1 MRYEVKHVSLLS
13 STTPFRKIIY
23 SGIFLIALH
32 GCSQEEV
39 GTQQSS
45 AAAPSVKTD
54 QTKRQL
60 AMAEISNAND
70 FRLKQEP
77 IYFSF
82 YDIGIEASE
91 AANLTVLSNGHA
103 QPTQIVDTDGD
114 GEPDNLLLSVDFAPA
129 ESKDFSIAVDPNVP
143 KIDIK
148 KQTHAEISH
157 KVGGEWQDKKYI
169 GGTFQN
175 VKELTPP
182 PQYTDHSEFIR
193 YEGPGIESDKVG
205 YRIYLDW
212 RNGFDIFG
220 KKTSDMVLQNVGQDG
235 YQSYHEPAEWGMDL
249 LKVGKSLGAGGYG
262 FWNGKDVELV
272 SKVDQ
277 WTAKVVEDGP
287 LYSALNLT
295 YKGWEI
301 NNKKLDLVS
310 NLSMNAGSRLVHTR
324 LSMSEELP
332 NLAIGMV
339 KHPGTKLL
347 QGSQDVSGYAWTYV
361 ASWGKQSLSGE
372 DDYLG
377 MAILF
382 HRQSRSEQ
390 TEDANSYV
398 SVMEPTDGELEYYFL
413 AAWDG
418 EKEGIKTEE
427 EFVAYLEQEVKRLTV
442 TPRIRFE
449 SKLSETAKSFP
460 ITADAALNWSKRLV
474 DSELERKTLNY
485 HYDGWDENRRRKPKF
500 EYDIHGL
507 QILALEELAKVAP
520 DARYDDVAEKVT
532 GSFITD
538 EGDIREYDI
547 KNYNIDSVMPGV
559 VLLSL
564 YEKTK
569 DEKYRKAADLLR
581 KQLKE
586 HPRTSDGAFWHK
598 QSYPHQVWL
607 DGVYMGMPFLAR
619 YSVMFEDGESLKEVV
634 KEFKLVHEKLRNPE
648 SGLYYH
654 AWDESKQ
661 MNWANKETGLSEFYW
676 GRGLGWLTM
685 ALVDVLD
692 YIPKN
697 NTELRK
703 PLLDMVTELAADLRR
718 YQDPAT
724 GTWFQILD
732 QPKRVGNYRESSASA
747 MFTYFYAKA
756 INKGYIPDSY
766 RATAQQAY
774 EGLIKEFVTVHPDGL
789 ISMTNQCLV
798 AGLGFGRDGSYDYYM
813 SERVY
818 ENDPKGNGPFILAGI
833 EMYKLLGDTA
843 SQ

>member
-1 MRYEVKHVSLLS
+1 MKREKMANIGGLVSGSLLLALVAGCDSGKPTAETPVSTVS
-13 STTPFRKIIY
+13 STASSAVVIAQAEVANSTDFARDREPVYFNLYDLGLDAKDAQVQH
-23 SGIFLIALH
+23 LIAKEGEQRLP
-32 GCSQEEV
+32 
-39 GTQQSS
+39 
-45 AAAPSVKTD
+45 A
-54 QTKRQL
+54 QL
-60 AMAEISNAND
+60 
-70 FRLKQEP
+70 
-77 IYFSF
+77 
-82 YDIGIEASE
+82 
-91 AANLTVLSNGHA
+91 
-103 QPTQIVDTDGD
+103 VDRDADGV
-114 GEPDNLLLSVDFAPA
+114 PDDLLVTLNFAPA
-129 ESKDFSIAVDPNVP
+129 QKRNITILADANAQSLEIP
-143 KIDIK
+143 K
-148 KQTHAEISH
+148 QAQAEISH

-193 YEGPGIESDKVG
+193 YEGPGIESDKVA

-220 KKTSDMVLQNVGQDG
+220 KKTTDMVLQNVGQDG
-235 YQSYHEPAEWGMDL
+235 YQSYHEPADWGMDL

-262 FWNGKDVELV
+262 FWNGKEVELV

-287 LYSALNLT
+287 LYSALNIT

-301 NNKKLDLVS
+301 NDKKLDLVS
-310 NLSMNAGSRLVHTR
+310 NLSMSAGSRLVHTR
-324 LSMSEELP
+324 LSISEELP

-347 QGSQDVSGYAWTYV
+347 QGSQEISGYAWTYV

-382 HRQSRSEQ
+382 HRQSRIEQ

-398 SVMEPTDGELEYYFL
+398 SVMEPTGGELEYYFL

-418 EKEGIKTEE
+418 EENGIKTEE
-427 EFVAYLEQEVKRLTV
+427 EFVAYLEQEVTRLTT
-442 TPRIRFE
+442 TPRIRLE
-449 SKLSETAKSFP
+449 NRLSEEAKSFP

-485 HYDGWDENRRRKPKF
+485 HYDGWDEHRRRKPKF
-500 EYDIHGL
+500 EYDIHGV
-507 QILALEELAKVAP
+507 QISAVGELAKVAP

-532 GSFITD
+532 GSFVTD

-547 KNYNIDSVMPGV
+547 KNYNIDSVAPGTV
-559 VLLSL
+559 VLDL

-586 HPRTSDGAFWHK
+586 HPRTSEGAFWHK
-598 QSYPHQVWL
+598 QAYPHQVWL

-619 YSVMFEDGESLKEVV
+619 YSVMFEDGASLAEVV

-661 MNWANKETGLSEFYW
+661 MNWADKETGLSEFYW

-692 YIPKN
+692 YIPEN

-703 PLLDMVTELAADLRR
+703 PLLDMITELAADLRR

-724 GTWFQILD
+724 GTWYQIMD
-732 QPKRVGNYRESSASA
+732 QPERVGNYRESSGSA

-766 RATAQQAY
+766 RATAEKAY
-774 EGLIKEFVTVHPDGL
+774 EGLIKEFITVHSDGL

-818 ENDPKGNGPFILAGI
+818 KNDPKGNGPFILAGV
-833 EMYKLLGDTA
+833 EMYKLLGSNA
-843 SQ
+843 AQ

>member
-1 MRYEVKHVSLLS
+1 MANIGGLVSGSLLLALVAGCDS
-13 STTPFRKIIY
+13 GKPTAETSVTTV
-23 SGIFLIALH
+23 S
-32 GCSQEEV
+32 
-39 GTQQSS
+39 SS
-45 AAAPSVKTD
+45 AASAVVLAQAEVANSTD
-54 QTKRQL
+54 FAR
-60 AMAEISNAND
+60 D
-70 FRLKQEP
+70 REP
-77 IYFSF
+77 VYFSL
-82 YDIGIEASE
+82 YDLGLEAQDE
-91 AANLTVLSNGHA
+91 RVQHLIAKEGEQRL
-103 QPTQIVDTDGD
+103 PTQLVDRDADGT
-114 GEPDNLLLSVDFAPA
+114 PDDLLVTLDFAPA
-129 ESKDFSIAVDPNVP
+129 QKRNITILADENAEALDIP
-143 KIDIK
+143 K
-148 KQTHAEISH
+148 QAQAEISH

-193 YEGPGIESDKVG
+193 YEGPGIESDKVA

-220 KKTSDMVLQNVGQDG
+220 KKTSDMVLQDVGQDG
-235 YQSYHEPAEWGMDL
+235 YQSYHEPADWGMDL

-262 FWNGKDVELV
+262 FWNGKEVELV

-277 WTAKVVEDGP
+277 WTAKVAEDGP
-287 LYSALNLT
+287 LYSALNIT

-301 NNKKLDLVS
+301 NDQKLDLVS
-310 NLSMNAGSRLVHTR
+310 NLSMSAGSRLVHTR
-324 LSMSEELP
+324 LSVSEELP

-347 QGSQDVSGYAWTYV
+347 QGSQEISGYAWTYV

-382 HRQSRSEQ
+382 HRQSRIEQ
-390 TEDANSYV
+390 TEDASSYV
-398 SVMEPTDGELEYYFL
+398 SVMEPTGGELEYYFL

-418 EKEGIKTEE
+418 EENGIKTEE
-427 EFVAYLEQEVKRLTV
+427 EFVAYLEQEVTRLTT
-442 TPRIRFE
+442 TPRVRLE
-449 SKLSETAKSFP
+449 NKLSEEAKSFP

-485 HYDGWDENRRRKPKF
+485 HYDGWDEHRRRKPKF
-500 EYDIHGL
+500 EYDIHGV
-507 QILALEELAKVAP
+507 QITAVSELAKVAP
-520 DARYDDVAEKVT
+520 DARYEDVAEKVT
-532 GSFITD
+532 GSFVTD

-547 KNYNIDSVMPGV
+547 KNYNIDSVAPGMV
-559 VLLSL
+559 VLDL

-586 HPRTSDGAFWHK
+586 HPRTSEGAFWHK
-598 QSYPHQVWL
+598 QAYPHQVWL

-619 YSVMFEDGESLKEVV
+619 YSVMFEDGASLAEVV
-634 KEFKLVHEKLRNPE
+634 KEFKLVHEKLRNSE

-661 MNWANKETGLSEFYW
+661 MNWADKETGLSEFYW

-692 YIPKN
+692 YIPEN

-703 PLLDMVTELAADLRR
+703 PLLDMTTELAADLRR

-724 GTWFQILD
+724 GTWYQIMD
-732 QPKRVGNYRESSASA
+732 QPERVGNYRESSASA

-766 RATAQQAY
+766 RATAEKAY
-774 EGLIKEFVTVHPDGL
+774 EGLIKEFVTVHHDGL

-818 ENDPKGNGPFILAGI
+818 KNDPKGNGPFIAAGV
-833 EMYKLLGDTA
+833 EMYKLLSSNTA
-843 SQ
+843 Q

>member
-1 MRYEVKHVSLLS
+1 MANIGGLVSGSLLLALVAGCDS
-13 STTPFRKIIY
+13 GKPTTETSVSTV
-23 SGIFLIALH
+23 S
-32 GCSQEEV
+32 
-39 GTQQSS
+39 SS
-45 AAAPSVKTD
+45 AASTVV
-54 QTKRQL
+54 L
-60 AMAEISNAND
+60 AQAEIANATD
-70 FRLKQEP
+70 FARHQEP
-77 IYFSF
+77 VYFSL
-82 YDIGIEASE
+82 YDLGLEDQDAQVQHLIAKEGEQRLPTQLVDRDADGTPDE
-91 AANLTVLSNGHA
+91 LLVTLDLSPAQKRNITIVADADA
-103 QPTQIVDTDGD
+103 QP
-114 GEPDNLLLSVDFAPA
+114 L
-129 ESKDFSIAVDPNVP
+129 
-143 KIDIK
+143 DIP
-148 KQTHAEISH
+148 KQTQAEISH

-235 YQSYHEPAEWGMDL
+235 YQSYHEPANWGMDL

-262 FWNGKDVELV
+262 FWNGKEVELV
-272 SKVDQ
+272 SNVDQ
-277 WTAKVVEDGP
+277 WTAKVIEDGP

-301 NNKKLDLVS
+301 NNQKLDLVS
-310 NLSMNAGSRLVHTR
+310 DLSMTAGSRLVHTR

-332 NLAIGMV
+332 NIAIGMV

-347 QGSQDVSGYAWTYV
+347 QGSQEVSGYAWTYV

-382 HRQSRSEQ
+382 HRQSRVEQ

-398 SVMEPTDGELEYYFL
+398 SVMEPTGGELEYYFL

-418 EKEGIKTEE
+418 EKDGIKTEE

-449 SKLSETAKSFP
+449 SALSEKAKSFP

-500 EYDIHGL
+500 EYDIHGV

-520 DARYDDVAEKVT
+520 DARYNDVAEKVT

-547 KNYNIDSVMPGV
+547 KNYNIDSVMPGMV
-559 VLLSL
+559 VLSL

-586 HPRTSDGAFWHK
+586 HPRTSEGAFWHK
-598 QSYPHQVWL
+598 QAYPHQVWL

-619 YSVMFEDGESLKEVV
+619 YSVMFEDGESLEEVV

-654 AWDESKQ
+654 AWDESRQ

-692 YIPKN
+692 YIPES

-732 QPKRVGNYRESSASA
+732 QPERVGNYRESSASA

-766 RATAQQAY
+766 RATAQKAY

-813 SERVY
+813 SERIF
-818 ENDPKGNGPFILAGI
+818 ENDPKGNGPFILAGV
-833 EMYKLLGDTA
+833 EMYKLLGNNA
-843 SQ
+843 AQ

>member
-1 MRYEVKHVSLLS
+1 MANIGGLVSGSLLLALVAGCDSGKPTAETPVSTVS
-13 STTPFRKIIY
+13 STASSAVVIAQAEVANSTDFARDREPVYFNLYDLGLDAKDAQVQH
-23 SGIFLIALH
+23 LIAKEGEQRLP
-32 GCSQEEV
+32 
-39 GTQQSS
+39 
-45 AAAPSVKTD
+45 A
-54 QTKRQL
+54 QL
-60 AMAEISNAND
+60 
-70 FRLKQEP
+70 
-77 IYFSF
+77 
-82 YDIGIEASE
+82 
-91 AANLTVLSNGHA
+91 
-103 QPTQIVDTDGD
+103 VDRDADGV
-114 GEPDNLLLSVDFAPA
+114 PDDLLVTLNFAPA
-129 ESKDFSIAVDPNVP
+129 QKRNITILADANAQSLEIP
-143 KIDIK
+143 K
-148 KQTHAEISH
+148 QAQAEISH

-169 GGTFQN
+169 GGTFQS

-193 YEGPGIESDKVG
+193 YEGPGIESDKVA

-220 KKTSDMVLQNVGQDG
+220 KKTTDMVLQNVGQDG
-235 YQSYHEPAEWGMDL
+235 YQSYHEPADWGMDL

-262 FWNGKDVELV
+262 FWNGKEVELV

-287 LYSALNLT
+287 LYSALNIT

-301 NNKKLDLVS
+301 NDKKLDLVS
-310 NLSMNAGSRLVHTR
+310 NLSMSAGSRLVHTR
-324 LSMSEELP
+324 LSISEELP

-347 QGSQDVSGYAWTYV
+347 QGSQEISGYAWTYV

-382 HRQSRSEQ
+382 HRQSRIEQ

-398 SVMEPTDGELEYYFL
+398 SVMEPTGGELEYYFL

-418 EKEGIKTEE
+418 EENGIKTEE
-427 EFVAYLEQEVKRLTV
+427 EFVAYLEQEVTRLTT
-442 TPRIRFE
+442 TPRIRLE
-449 SKLSETAKSFP
+449 NRLSEEAKSFP

-485 HYDGWDENRRRKPKF
+485 HYDGWDEHRRRKPKF
-500 EYDIHGL
+500 EYDIHGV
-507 QILALEELAKVAP
+507 QISAVGELAKVAP

-532 GSFITD
+532 GSFVTD

-547 KNYNIDSVMPGV
+547 KNYNIDSVAPGTV
-559 VLLSL
+559 VLDL

-586 HPRTSDGAFWHK
+586 HPRTSEGAFWHK
-598 QSYPHQVWL
+598 QAYPHQVWL

-619 YSVMFEDGESLKEVV
+619 YSVMFEDGASLAEVV

-661 MNWANKETGLSEFYW
+661 MNWADKETGLSEFYW

-692 YIPKN
+692 YIPEN

-703 PLLDMVTELAADLRR
+703 PLLDMITELAADLRR

-724 GTWFQILD
+724 GTWYQIMD
-732 QPKRVGNYRESSASA
+732 QPERVGNYRESSGSA

-766 RATAQQAY
+766 RATAEKAY
-774 EGLIKEFVTVHPDGL
+774 EGLIKEFITVHSDGL

-818 ENDPKGNGPFILAGI
+818 KNDPKGNGPFILAGV
-833 EMYKLLGDTA
+833 EMYKLLGSNA
-843 SQ
+843 AQ

>member
-1 MRYEVKHVSLLS
+1 MANIGGLVSGSLLLALVAGCDSGKPTAETPVSTVS
-13 STTPFRKIIY
+13 STASSAVVIAQAEVANSTDFARDREPVYFNLYDLGLDAKDAQVQH
-23 SGIFLIALH
+23 LIAKEGEQRLP
-32 GCSQEEV
+32 
-39 GTQQSS
+39 
-45 AAAPSVKTD
+45 A
-54 QTKRQL
+54 QL
-60 AMAEISNAND
+60 
-70 FRLKQEP
+70 
-77 IYFSF
+77 
-82 YDIGIEASE
+82 
-91 AANLTVLSNGHA
+91 
-103 QPTQIVDTDGD
+103 VDRDADGV
-114 GEPDNLLLSVDFAPA
+114 PDDLLVTLNFAPA
-129 ESKDFSIAVDPNVP
+129 QKRNITILADANAQSLEIP
-143 KIDIK
+143 K
-148 KQTHAEISH
+148 QAQAEISH

-193 YEGPGIESDKVG
+193 YEGPGIESDKVA

-220 KKTSDMVLQNVGQDG
+220 KKTTDMVLQNVGQDG
-235 YQSYHEPAEWGMDL
+235 YQSYHEPADWGMDL

-262 FWNGKDVELV
+262 FWNGKEVELV

-287 LYSALNLT
+287 LYSALNIT

-301 NNKKLDLVS
+301 NDKELDLVS
-310 NLSMNAGSRLVHTR
+310 NLSMSAGSRLVHTR
-324 LSMSEELP
+324 LSISEELP

-347 QGSQDVSGYAWTYV
+347 QGSQEISGYAWTYV

-382 HRQSRSEQ
+382 HRQSRIEQ

-398 SVMEPTDGELEYYFL
+398 SVMEPTGGELEYYFL

-418 EKEGIKTEE
+418 EENGIKTEE
-427 EFVAYLEQEVKRLTV
+427 EFVAYLEQEVTRLTT
-442 TPRIRFE
+442 TPRIRLE
-449 SKLSETAKSFP
+449 NRLSEEAKSFP

-485 HYDGWDENRRRKPKF
+485 HYDGWDEHRRRKPKF
-500 EYDIHGL
+500 EYDIHGV
-507 QILALEELAKVAP
+507 QISAVGELAKVAP

-532 GSFITD
+532 GSFVTD

-547 KNYNIDSVMPGV
+547 KNYNIDSVAPGTV
-559 VLLSL
+559 VLDL

-586 HPRTSDGAFWHK
+586 HPRTSEGAFWHK
-598 QSYPHQVWL
+598 QAYPHQVWL

-619 YSVMFEDGESLKEVV
+619 YSVMFEDGASLAEVV

-661 MNWANKETGLSEFYW
+661 MNWADKETGLSEFYW

-692 YIPKN
+692 YIPEN

-703 PLLDMVTELAADLRR
+703 PLLDMITELAADLRR

-724 GTWFQILD
+724 GTWYQIMD
-732 QPKRVGNYRESSASA
+732 QPERVGNYRESSGSA

-766 RATAQQAY
+766 RATAEKAY
-774 EGLIKEFVTVHPDGL
+774 EGLIKEFITVHSDGL

-818 ENDPKGNGPFILAGI
+818 KNDPKGNGPFILAGV
-833 EMYKLLGDTA
+833 EMYKLLGSNA
-843 SQ
+843 AQ